1 MQRHNNFHRGNSNIA
16 HQWEGQGSK
25 PPSAPYVHPKTYPLP
40 KGVSAAAAGR
50 TCENFSLLF
59 YRYVPDGDKR
69 DKEDKAKKW
78 KEILNSGNEPAEK
91 QKEQIE
97 DFLTRQKTLAND
109 LKNVFGENG
118 VVCWQG
124 KTFSRLSIGFGDAG
138 PLDTGLT
145 LHRLYGI
152 PYLPASA
159 VKGAC
164 RAWAQRTANA
174 DEAKACQRIFGD
186 QSAGG
191 EVYFYDAYPE
201 NNLFELDIINPHYGK
216 YYESKKGDVPP
227 ADYHSPVPILFLTVA
242 PGVSFRFVLACKDR
256 ALLDQ
261 ANKWLSAAMAQSG
274 IGAKKSLGYGEIS
287 QEK

>member
-1 MQRHNNFHRGNSNIA
+1 MLRRNDPKRGNRNIA
-16 HQWEGQGSK
+16 NQREGQGSK
-25 PPSAPYVHPKTYPLP
+25 PQSAPYVPPKTYPLP
-40 KGVSAAAAGR
+40 KGVSETAAGR
-50 TCENFSLLF
+50 MCENFSLLF
-59 YRYVPDGDKR
+59 YRYVPQRDEK

-78 KEILNSGNEPAEK
+78 KEILNGGNAPAEK
-91 QKEQIE
+91 QKEQIT
-97 DFLTRQKTLAND
+97 DFLMRQKTLAND
-109 LKNVFGENG
+109 LKKLFGAEG
-118 VVCWQG
+118 VKCWQG
-124 KTFSRLSIGFGDAG
+124 TTFSRLSIGFGDTG

-164 RAWAQRTANA
+164 RAWGQRAANA
-174 DEAKACQRIFGD
+174 EDVFKRIFGD
-186 QSAGG
+186 QSASG

-216 YYESKKGDVPP
+216 YYESKGSVPP
-227 ADYHSPVPILFLTVA
+227 ADYHSPIPILFLTVS
-242 PGVSFRFVLACKDR
+242 PGVSFRFILACKDR

-261 ANKWLSAAMAQSG
+261 AKEWLSSAMAQSG